1 MTVVTLE
8 EAKTR
13 MEELAQLAVSGEE
26 VLITQ
31 GEKPTLALKPVAQ
44 TVAPG
49 PRIPG
54 MWAGRFEAGP
64 EFFEPL
70 PDDEL
75 DLWEGNSPRGRQ
87 LEEIGEAWAKENQ
100 KVSIRQVAAASGTGD
115 RC

>member
-100 KVSIRQVAAASGTGD
+100 KAKGHEG
-115 RC
+115 

>member
-13 MEELAQLAVSGEE
+13 MEELAHLAVSGEE

-31 GEKPTLALKPVAQ
+31 NEKPTLALRPVSSVDETSGKRVGGQ
-44 TVAPG
+44 
-49 PRIPG
+49 
-54 MWAGRFEAGP
+54 WEGRFVVGP

-70 PDDEL
+70 PDEEL

-87 LEEIGEAWAKENQ
+87 LEEIGEAWATENQ
-100 KVSIRQVAAASGTGD
+100 KVKGHEG
-115 RC
+115 